1 MTSDKLKT
9 HFLNPTEIM
18 AQKIR
23 NVNYVTYFFFSIS
36 RMLEL
41 CPFLSQVTDST
52 RKQAIIFFF
61 NQLRDWLHFLLLA
74 YLI

>member
-23 NVNYVTYFFFSIS
+23 NVNYVTYFFFFNFKNARIMSIPEPS
-36 RMLEL
+36 
-41 CPFLSQVTDST
+41 
-52 RKQAIIFFF
+52 
-61 NQLRDWLHFLLLA
+61 
-74 YLI
+74 Y